1 MAETILARVTDD
13 TKNSGQFHWW
23 LILLW
28 GVLAMILGIMCLAKP
43 AMTTLVFVTFLGAYW
58 FIGGVFTLGSLVV
71 NRANMGWKILVGI
84 LNIIAGILVLAYPLY
99 STLILLGVLVI
110 FLGFWAVFM
119 GFVHLYHAFSVQ
131 DAGSGIL
138 GIISLIFG
146 ILLFAFP
153 SASMIMVPLVAG
165 VVALGLGISAIAFS
179 FMAKKA
185 MGVL

>member
-1 MAETILARVTDD
+1 MAETVLTCVTDE
-13 TKNSGQFHWW
+13 TKKSGQFHWW

-28 GVLAMILGIMCLAKP
+28 GVLAMILGILFLVTP

-58 FIGGVFTLGSLVV
+58 FVGGVFTLGSLVV
-71 NRANMGWKILVGI
+71 NRTNMGWKIFVGI

-99 STLILLGVLVI
+99 STLILLGFFVI
-110 FLGFWAVFM
+110 ALGFWAVFM

-146 ILLFAFP
+146 ILLFVFP
-153 SASMIMVPLVAG
+153 YASIIMVPLIAG
-165 VVALGLGISAIAFS
+165 VVALALGISAVIFS
-179 FMAKKA
+179 FTAKEIQA
-185 MGVL
+185 V